1 MIVPHESH
9 LADDNE
15 PSIPSCLRFTRH
27 GRRATHGMRCVI
39 VHYHELALKGH
50 NRNYFEQCLIKNIR
64 TALKDV
70 GVRQVENLHS
80 RIRIRL
86 PSEVS
91 LEVVQDRLRRVCG
104 IANFLVGRVVPLE
117 LAAPNLDAF
126 TTAVLEEIESQ
137 SFTTFRVTARR
148 ADKRL
153 TLTSMDIEK
162 ALGAAVC
169 GRTGKKVSLKN
180 PELTVYAE
188 LLSKEAFCSADKIEG
203 PGGMPV
209 GVSGRIACLISGGID
224 SPVAAYR
231 IIKRGCLASFIHFS
245 GRPLVS
251 RASEEKVH
259 ELVRHLTTFQYDSR
273 LYVIPF
279 GEIQREIILNAPTP
293 FRIVLYRRMMIR
305 IADELARKEQC
316 WALVTGDSLGQ
327 VASQTPQNLC
337 AIEEAA
343 ELPILR
349 PLIGM
354 DKREIIDEARCLGTY
369 ETSIEPD
376 QDCCKLFVPPHPST
390 RTRLD
395 DVKKVERQLDV
406 STLVKRGVESAE
418 LTELS
423 FPSSTA

>member
-1 MIVPHESH
+1 
-9 LADDNE
+9 
-15 PSIPSCLRFTRH
+15 
-27 GRRATHGMRCVI
+27 MRCVI

-50 NRNYFEQCLIKNIR
+50 NRDYFEQCLIKNIR
-64 TALKDV
+64 TALNDV

-86 PSEVS
+86 PHEASI
-91 LEVVQDRLRRVCG
+91 EVVRDRLIRVCG
-104 IANFLVGRVVPLE
+104 IANFLLGRVVPLQ
-117 LAAPNLDAF
+117 LANPNLHELTA
-126 TTAVLEEIESQ
+126 AVLEEIESQ
-137 SFTTFRVTARR
+137 SFATFRITARR

-162 ALGAAVC
+162 SLGAAVC
-169 GRTGKKVSLKN
+169 DRTGKKVSLKN
-180 PELTVYAE
+180 PDLTIYIE
-188 LLSKEAFCSADKIEG
+188 LLSKEAFCSAEKIEG

-231 IIKRGCLASFIHFS
+231 IVKRGCLASFIHFS

-279 GEIQREIILNAPTP
+279 GEIQREIILNTPAPL
-293 FRIVLYRRMMIR
+293 RIVLYRRMMIR
-305 IADELARKEQC
+305 IAQELARKEQC

-354 DKREIIDEARCLGTY
+354 DKREIIDEARRLGTY

-376 QDCCKLFVPPHPST
+376 QDCCKLFVPPHPNT
-390 RTRLD
+390 KTRLD
-395 DVKKVERQLDV
+395 DVKKVERMIDV
-406 STLVKRGVESAE
+406 SALVKRGVENAE

-423 FPSSTA
+423 FPLSTM

>member
-1 MIVPHESH
+1 
-9 LADDNE
+9 
-15 PSIPSCLRFTRH
+15 
-27 GRRATHGMRCVI
+27 MRCAI

-50 NRNYFEQCLIKNIR
+50 NRDYFERCLIRNIR
-64 TALKDV
+64 TALKDL
-70 GVRQVENLHS
+70 GVRQIENLHS
-80 RIRIRL
+80 RIRIWL
-86 PSEVS
+86 PPEASPEMVG
-91 LEVVQDRLRRVCG
+91 DRLRRICG
-104 IANFLVGRVVPLE
+104 VANFSLGRVVPLQ
-117 LAAPNLDAF
+117 LAHPNLDAL
-126 TTAVLEEIESQ
+126 TTAVLAEIELQ

-162 ALGAAVC
+162 ALGAAIC
-169 GRTGKKVSLKN
+169 DRTGMKVSLKH
-180 PELTVYAE
+180 PDVTIYVE
-188 LLSKEAFCSADKIEG
+188 LLSKDAFCSAEKIEG

-209 GVSGRIACLISGGID
+209 GVSGQVACLISGGID

-231 IIKRGCLASFIHFS
+231 MMKRGCLTSFIHFS

-259 ELVRHLTTFQYDSR
+259 ELVRLLTTFQYDSR

-279 GEIQREIILNAPTP
+279 GAIQREIILSAPAP
-293 FRIVLYRRMMIR
+293 LRIVLYRRMMIR
-305 IADELARKEQC
+305 IAEELARKEQC

-337 AIEEAA
+337 VIEAAA

-354 DKREIIDEARCLGTY
+354 DKREIIDEARRLGTY

-390 RTRLD
+390 KTRLD
-395 DVKKVERQLDV
+395 DVLKVERMIDV
-406 STLVKRGVESAE
+406 SDLVKRGVENAE

-423 FPSSTA
+423 FPASTA